1 MIALFDAPFRKRFLL
16 PVFFVFSFM
25 MSTIISQLPL
35 HGVKILDL
43 TRVLAGPYASM
54 VLADYGADVIKVEK
68 PGRSIEQ
75 KVRL

>member
-1 MIALFDAPFRKRFLL
+1 
-16 PVFFVFSFM
+16 M

-54 VLADYGADVIKVEK
+54 ILADYGADVIKVEK
-68 PGRSIEQ
+68 PGRLIEK
-75 KVRL
+75 KVRLSIDY